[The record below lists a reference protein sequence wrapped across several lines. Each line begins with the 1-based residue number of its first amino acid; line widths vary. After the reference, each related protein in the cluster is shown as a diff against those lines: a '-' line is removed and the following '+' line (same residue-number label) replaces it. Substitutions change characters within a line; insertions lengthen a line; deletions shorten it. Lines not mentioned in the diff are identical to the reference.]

1 MKEKIL
7 FFCIAGIILTLLL
20 FSPESKIV
28 GSISQGNLTFCI
40 NHPSSL
46 NTSACSNTTPI
57 NQLYSCTI
65 GVTDP
70 DHKNFTFSANTTLF
84 VINSSGYFSFIPTEH
99 KTYSFLFQ
107 VDDNIGCSNSKS
119 STIFNLYVEGSKE
132 EDSIRSGG
140 GKIKKPEIFPSCKT
154 QWICGYWSECING
167 VQTRI
172 CYPTGDC
179 EDQSNKPIEK
189 QVCAIKRINF
199 SVISTPEV
207 VLTDESFTIDFELNN
222 IGNSK
227 LENILLNV
235 EQIDG
240 WLSPEK
246 INIGDLDVEETKK
259 ISVKFKNQICLE
271 NFIVIND
278 LLNINFRIT
287 EKDIMK
293 NKTVFIDVLIPKLS
307 IFSDKKEYSEGEM
320 MRSCIISNNINKPKK
335 DKIDIGI
342 NLIYCDESYIF
353 DFLPPYSVSENKL
366 LVIIREYIFK
376 NIPLTSDYLLS
387 ATEFGRD
394 IFSNKYLIEKA
405 NNKIKLNSI
414 IKNKQSLQKNDVFE
428 FRYANKLH
436 KLKLIYFNNDFASIY
451 LNQKNYDLNKFKN
464 QNIDLDGDEI
474 NDININYIGVEKNK
488 AKLII
493 KIMPCERLLK
503 SLKSFEVSLSEKTPT
518 YDWSILSSKWGLSL
532 SKILELQW
540 LKIML
545 ITIIGLNLVG
555 FYLNLKFLFKK

>member
-1 MKEKIL
+1 
-7 FFCIAGIILTLLL
+7 
-20 FSPESKIV
+20 
-28 GSISQGNLTFCI
+28 
-40 NHPSSL
+40 
-46 NTSACSNTTPI
+46 
-57 NQLYSCTI
+57 
-65 GVTDP
+65 
-70 DHKNFTFSANTTLF
+70 
-84 VINSSGYFSFIPTEH
+84 
-99 KTYSFLFQ
+99 
-107 VDDNIGCSNSKS
+107 
-119 STIFNLYVEGSKE
+119 
-132 EDSIRSGG
+132 
-140 GKIKKPEIFPSCKT
+140 
-154 QWICGYWSECING
+154 
-167 VQTRI
+167 
-172 CYPTGDC
+172 
-179 EDQSNKPIEK
+179 
-189 QVCAIKRINF
+189 
-199 SVISTPEV
+199 
-207 VLTDESFTIDFELNN
+207 
-222 IGNSK
+222 
-227 LENILLNV
+227 
-235 EQIDG
+235 
-240 WLSPEK
+240 LSPEK